1 MTSHMCWYTQGL
13 QGPYFF
19 CGMAQCVASVLYGM
33 LPHREPHLVLKH
45 FSRKKNH
52 INRLV
57 AEWWRRTPPILAFV
71 FQRQGAIISKSYTTA
86 NRSTDFTP
94 PLAVKK
100 IPLLS
105 PGNPG
110 LLYVADTAGDWAAS
124 WKFMKWGN
132 CLQFLCWFFHVSRL
146 AMQLEPALQCYKK
159 NVAILDY
166 YLKTFHD
173 VRASSWS

>member
-1 MTSHMCWYTQGL
+1 MGILKGYKAHISLRHGTMCCKRFVWDATTQRATPGFETLLKKEKSHKSLSRRMMKKDS
-13 QGPYFF
+13 PYISL
-19 CGMAQCVASVLYGM
+19 C
-33 LPHREPHLVLKH
+33 LPKTRGHH
-45 FSRKKNH
+45 F
-52 INRLV
+52 
-57 AEWWRRTPPILAFV
+57 EILHNS
-71 FQRQGAIISKSYTTA
+71 QQK
-86 NRSTDFTP
+86 STDFTP